1 MKPSA
6 DPSASGTNRYRRRGG
21 AELEAEV
28 SAVASARSAS
38 LPLYTPLPGGKIR
51 CTACAR
57 YCAIPEGSHGFC
69 FVRKNEGGKLVLLTY
84 GRAAAVQVDPVE
96 KKPLSHFHPGSRVLS
111 IGTVGCN
118 WRCQYCQNAEISQEQ
133 VVQGRA
139 LSPRAAV
146 AMAERFDCQ
155 GVTFTY
161 NEPTIFAE
169 YALDIIREAKAA
181 GLFANFVTNGYM
193 TPEAVD
199 AIGPHLDAV
208 SVDFKGSGEP
218 GFLRKYIAAK
228 GPEPI
233 FDSAVRLRARGVHVE
248 VTNLIVPEVGD
259 SEVALRTLA
268 KFVRE
273 ELGAETPFHL
283 LRWHPDYKMMDLPET
298 PITTLERLHAIAK
311 EEGLAYVY
319 LGNVWGH
326 RLEHT
331 YCAHCGAVAVRRY
344 GFTIQDWALD
354 AENRCRACRHTVPIV
369 GTLAADY
376 IPTFATP
383 VG

>member
-1 MKPSA
+1 MSA
-6 DPSASGTNRYRRRGG
+6 ALRSQSAT
-21 AELEAEV
+21 A
-28 SAVASARSAS
+28 
-38 LPLYTPLPGGKIR
+38 PLFVPLAGGKIR

-57 YCAIPEGSHGFC
+57 YCAIPDGSHGFC
-69 FVRKNEGGKLVLLTY
+69 YVRKNVGGRLELLTY

-96 KKPLSHFHPGSRVLS
+96 KKPLSHFRPGSRVLS

-139 LSPRAAV
+139 LSPQQAV

-169 YALDIIREAKAA
+169 YALDIVREAKAK

-193 TPEAVD
+193 TPEAVA

-218 GFLRKYIAAK
+218 GFLRKYISAK

-233 FDSAVRLRARGVHVE
+233 LDSAVRLKTLGVHVE

-259 SEVALRTLA
+259 DREALRKLA
-268 KFVRE
+268 RFVRD
-273 ELGAETPFHL
+273 ELGPETPFHL
-283 LRWHPDYKMMDLPET
+283 LRWHPDYKMLDLPQT
-298 PITTLERLHAIAK
+298 PIPTLEALHAIAK

-331 YCAHCGAVAVRRY
+331 YCAHCGAIAVRRF
-344 GFTIQDWALD
+344 GFTIQAWALGPG
-354 AENRCRACRHTVPIV
+354 NRCRACGHVVPIV
-369 GTLAADY
+369 GALSDTY
-376 IPTFATP
+376 VPTFATP

>member
-1 MKPSA
+1 M
-6 DPSASGTNRYRRRGG
+6 SASTHLG
-21 AELEAEV
+21 
-28 SAVASARSAS
+28 SAT

-57 YCAIPEGSHGFC
+57 YCAIPDGSHGFC

-233 FDSAVRLRARGVHVE
+233 FDSAVRLKRAGVHVE

-259 SEVALRTLA
+259 DEAALRKLA
-268 KFVRE
+268 RFVRD
-273 ELGAETPFHL
+273 ELGPETPFHL
-283 LRWHPDYKMMDLPET
+283 LRWHPDYKMLDLPET
-298 PITTLERLHAIAK
+298 PVRTLENLHAIAK

-331 YCAHCGAVAVRRY
+331 YCAHCGAIAVRRF
-344 GFTIQDWALD
+344 GFTIQEWALG
-354 AENRCRACRHTVPIV
+354 ARNRCRSCGHVVPIV
-369 GTLAADY
+369 GALSDGY